1 MEQTQ
6 GYIETPFFASLK
18 NWFYDLVQ
26 GDPETPDRQDKLGGK
41 KQKRPESKMKTR
53 NKVYKVRMSDTE
65 LQKLRDGNVEN
76 IARFLRESAMAA
88 VGGREQKQVYTK
100 LDRELLLELSR
111 IGNNINQVAKVLNTI
126 RQDPKSVSSFSFL
139 ECFHVLSQIQNDL
152 HDWLGELPKIKRSP
166 EAVERARER
175 ARDKKM
181 QVGDVH

>member
-111 IGNNINQVAKVLNTI
+111 IGNNINQVAKALNTDI
-126 RQDPKSVSSFSFL
+126 AKGEPFDAVRLFYLLIAINENL
-139 ECFHVLSQIQNDL
+139 EALRWDL
-152 HDWLGELPKIKRSP
+152 K
-166 EAVERARER
+166 
-175 ARDKKM
+175 
-181 QVGDVH
+181 